1 MPVVE
6 GFPVGGIERLLV
18 ILYAEDDDFHVYL
31 QFREQKPTI

>member
-18 ILYAEDDDFHVYL
+18 ILYAEDDDFYVYL
-31 QFREQKPTI
+31 QFIE